1 MIFLAAMAVFSG
13 LSLNLIFSFAL
24 GVAGAA
30 GKTLPKGET
39 KRALPLFQVG
49 VMFVS
54 VLFLWLFFSF
64 VIPPYWRGFAMYFL
78 FFPFSAMVCMGL
90 EFSSEKAF
98 PKAAASLRA
107 RKVFSAFTAYDGIV
121 PASLIITFTLAG
133 TFPGAL
139 VLSLFFALGNL
150 TAMLIL
156 NEIRRRSTLERV
168 PHFLRGSPLMLI
180 SMGLLALVSAS
191 VAGICFRILETLR

>member
-1 MIFLAAMAVFSG
+1 MIFLAALAVFSG
-13 LSLNLIFSFAL
+13 LSLNLLLSFAL
-24 GVAGAA
+24 GAAGAA
-30 GKTLPKGET
+30 GKTIPKGEA
-39 KRALPLFQVG
+39 RQPLPLFQIG
-49 VMFVS
+49 IMFIS
-54 VLFLWLFFSF
+54 VLFLWLFFAF

-78 FFPFSAMVCMGL
+78 FFPFSAMTCMGF
-90 EFSSEKAF
+90 EFFSERAF
-98 PKAAASLRA
+98 PKAAESLRA
-107 RKVFSAFTAYDGIV
+107 RKVFSAFTAYDGLV

-133 TFPGAL
+133 TFSGAF
-139 VLSLFFALGNL
+139 VLSLFFAAGNF

-180 SMGLLALVSAS
+180 SMGLLALISAS